1 MIAGLILSD
10 NEQVD
15 SKIAFLGDELDTFSV
30 ETNQELVE
38 KISDLEPD
46 IVAVNSA
53 GEITKEKLSEQE
65 EDLKEEGYSFTPS
78 RTESRKIKR
87 LQALKA
93 VLNRDMMDSPEF
105 IRFDPH
111 ITAEELA
118 IDGESALSSFGV
130 EPSEI
135 DSARQF
141 DSVLGSITARFYQQE
156 QFQDLG
162 VVVPQSLESDDS
174 EENSGQQP

>member
-10 NEQVD
+10 EEQLD
-15 SKIAFLGDELDTFSV
+15 SEIALLGDELEVYSL
-30 ETNQELVE
+30 ETNQEIVE
-38 KISDLEPD
+38 KITELEPEV
-46 IVAVNSA
+46 VAVNSA
-53 GEITKEKLSEQE
+53 GEVTREELSEQE

-78 RTESRKIKR
+78 RTESKKVKR
-87 LQALKA
+87 LQGLKTLIKREMLDA
-93 VLNRDMMDSPEF
+93 PDF

-118 IDGESALSSFGV
+118 IDGDKALDAYGV
-130 EPSEI
+130 EPSDI

-141 DSVLGSITARFYQQE
+141 DAVLGSITARFYQQE

-162 VVVPQSLESDDS
+162 VVVPQSLDSEDS
-174 EENSGQQP
+174 EE